1 MFSFVDDTVLD
12 PFLGTGSTVVAA
24 AKAERNS
31 IGNELDP
38 EYFRLA
44 EKRIR
49 EAISQRSMLGE
60 AEPTLIVEAGASKT
74 ARRKTG

>member
-1 MFSFVDDTVLD
+1 MFSFVDYTVLD

-38 EYFRLA
+38 EYFSLA
-44 EKRIR
+44 EKKIR
-49 EAISQRSMLGE
+49 EAIGQRSMLGE
-60 AEPTLIVEAGASKT
+60 AEPTLIVEAGALKT
-74 ARRKTG
+74 APRKTG